1 MAALSG
7 SLKIAPFSTKCIGV
21 PWFMD
26 SSPTCQLTA
35 QKVNLPTSQ
44 LTESK
49 VIAAFQIFVNFAS
62 MHLPRKFVIPNL
74 ILSSVFGDIIFY
86 GDVSLILSSRSTV
99 LMLHSIG
106 LVNSWSRV
114 HERWN
119 SVPFILWTRALVITS
134 GELELG
140 SCTASSP
147 LVIKDGG
154 GSWYGRWIFGCKS
167 IFLQYFDRIQQCFGS
182 LTILDCHYR
191 T

>member
-1 MAALSG
+1 MIWLLAVHSIITGMAKLFSW
-7 SLKIAPFSTKCIGV
+7 KIHITL
-21 PWFMD
+21 
-26 SSPTCQLTA
+26 QLFNE
-35 QKVNLPTSQ
+35 QWSNY
-44 LTESK
+44 
-49 VIAAFQIFVNFAS
+49 FVNDF
-62 MHLPRKFVIPNL
+62 H
-74 ILSSVFGDIIFY
+74 
-86 GDVSLILSSRSTV
+86 SLICMIVFTSLWRQRLGVMLRS
-99 LMLHSIG
+99 IE

-119 SVPFILWTRALVITS
+119 SVPFISWTRELVITS

-140 SCTASSP
+140 SCTSSSP

-167 IFLQYFDRIQQCFGS
+167 IFLQYFNRIQQCFGS